1 MGNEVT
7 TQATQAWKDR
17 EHAREYLSAVGLTKN
32 LPLFVRFYNG
42 DQWAAATDNN
52 KNIPRLVTNI
62 IKMICRNKK
71 SAILSTP
78 VKIVCK
84 TDSDQGA
91 EEFTRFLDY
100 IQKELRQDDL
110 DREGVGSGVKKGT
123 AIFHYYWDAE
133 ARGKKG
139 QYPGGV
145 RCELIDPLNAYFSN
159 PAERDEQKQK
169 WIMFESREELSA
181 VREKADSGVNKDD
194 IVADEIDSKYATK
207 EQQGTDMVTVLT
219 KYFRK
224 NGEVYCEKSTR
235 TVVVNKAF
243 PLTPAVD
250 AAMDEIKR
258 NYDETGDENRP
269 EDVANTTLPDKE
281 GQGKETVTPHTK
293 AYLYPVVVLNYEPR
307 EGSIYGIGEIEG
319 LIPNQKAINL
329 MLSMAA
335 YNIEMTAWGKYIVDP
350 NALKGQRITNDP
362 GQVLY
367 DHSKTMQGIR
377 KLEGQQIPVG
387 AFNIVDTVTSLTRTV
402 TGSSEVMTGETSGA
416 NMSGAAIAQLQSQA
430 LLPVEDLKQEFW
442 NVKKKQ
448 GLVLTQFMKL
458 SYTDAQYTYEEE
470 TKVIGEDGKPK
481 VDQFGRP
488 LMQTQRKSGVFNS
501 APYRDADIDIV
512 VEATAGSKA
521 SVAGDIALLDVLLNA
536 QAITPKDYVKAYPD
550 NTVSNKHEILK
561 MLEEKESSAMV
572 QLQSQAQQLAQT
584 VQEQAAQLQGQ
595 GKVIEEAQK
604 LIKENQELNQALL
617 DLYVST
623 EEKIKNA
630 NAQVEESNRK
640 TAEATED
647 ARYMVQ
653 DLARMSGL
661 M

>member
-1 MGNEVT
+1 
-7 TQATQAWKDR
+7 
-17 EHAREYLSAVGLTKN
+17 
-32 LPLFVRFYNG
+32 
-42 DQWAAATDNN
+42 
-52 KNIPRLVTNI
+52 
-62 IKMICRNKK
+62 
-71 SAILSTP
+71 
-78 VKIVCK
+78 
-84 TDSDQGA
+84 
-91 EEFTRFLDY
+91 
-100 IQKELRQDDL
+100 
-110 DREGVGSGVKKGT
+110 
-123 AIFHYYWDAE
+123 
-133 ARGKKG
+133 
-139 QYPGGV
+139 
-145 RCELIDPLNAYFSN
+145 
-159 PAERDEQKQK
+159 
-169 WIMFESREELSA
+169 
-181 VREKADSGVNKDD
+181 
-194 IVADEIDSKYATK
+194 
-207 EQQGTDMVTVLT
+207 
-219 KYFRK
+219 
-224 NGEVYCEKSTR
+224 
-235 TVVVNKAF
+235 
-243 PLTPAVD
+243 
-250 AAMDEIKR
+250 
-258 NYDETGDENRP
+258 
-269 EDVANTTLPDKE
+269 
-281 GQGKETVTPHTK
+281 
-293 AYLYPVVVLNYEPR
+293 
-307 EGSIYGIGEIEG
+307 
-319 LIPNQKAINL
+319 
-329 MLSMAA
+329 
-335 YNIEMTAWGKYIVDP
+335 
-350 NALKGQRITNDP
+350 
-362 GQVLY
+362 
-367 DHSKTMQGIR
+367 
-377 KLEGQQIPVG
+377 
-387 AFNIVDTVTSLTRTV
+387 
-402 TGSSEVMTGETSGA
+402 
-416 NMSGAAIAQLQSQA
+416 MSGAAIAQLQSQA